1 MRPMLLLLLFP
12 VVCALGRAAES
23 KPARPTMT
31 STNDME
37 IWADDAFKAFEFVDE
52 RVIFQGNVRV
62 TNGPTT
68 LTCER
73 LMVIFQ
79 TNRTTRPEI
88 GRPAAPA
95 RNPASGSPT
104 NPAVSTKVERIV
116 AETNVV
122 VTQFDNRATGDRAL
136 YTATNDVLELTGRPV
151 VMETTQGRLE
161 CRKVVLD
168 RGQGK
173 MTALSA
179 PGPVRMQ
186 LRGDAFG
193 QPGIGFLGTNAL
205 RLPGTKAPST
215 KKSSPTP

>member
-1 MRPMLLLLLFP
+1 MRPILLLLLLP
-12 VVCALGRAAES
+12 LICPLGRAAES
-23 KPARPTMT
+23 KPSRPTAA
-31 STNDME
+31 STNDMV
-37 IWADDAFKAFEFVDE
+37 IDADDTLKAFEFVDDT
-52 RVIFQGNVRV
+52 VTFQGNVRV

-79 TNRTTRPEI
+79 TNQTGKLEA
-88 GRPAAPA
+88 GRPAAPGRSA
-95 RNPASGSPT
+95 TAGSPT
-104 NPAVSTKVERIV
+104 NAPFSTKVERIV

-122 VTQFDNRATGDRAL
+122 INQFANRATGDYAV
-136 YTATNDVLELTGRPV
+136 YTASNDVVELSGRLV

-161 CRKVVLD
+161 CRKIVLD

-205 RLPGTKAPST
+205 RLPGTKAPT
-215 KKSSPTP
+215 AKRPSPTQ